1 MDLITACKYIGA
13 GIAMICALGGG
24 IGIGI
29 GTGNACKAVAQ
40 QPEADGKIKSTL
52 IIGAAM
58 AEATAI
64 YGFVIAILLIFV
76 AK

>member
-1 MDLITACKYIGA
+1 MDLAVAYKFLAVGLATIASLGA
-13 GIAMICALGGG
+13 G

-29 GTGNACKAVAQ
+29 ATGNACKSIAQ
-40 QPEADGKIKSTL
+40 QPEADGKIRSSL

-58 AEATAI
+58 SEATAI